1 MDPIAFEAMFGMSM
15 STMLAIA
22 LLTTPIKAWAMW
34 LAARRGDI
42 WWFLA
47 FAIVNLLAI
56 PELIYIFFI
65 AKQSDKKE
73 TPAETRDTSE

>member
-1 MDPIAFEAMFGMSM
+1 MDPVAFETMTGMSL
-15 STMLAIA
+15 TTLIAIL

-47 FAIVNLLAI
+47 FIVFNLLAI

-73 TPAETRDTSE
+73 VPLNINNTH